1 MKYAFEKIGRKIIGV
16 HSFEDEDVI
25 PENLTGFPETH
36 LSHILGE
43 IEENVRLD
51 AVNQNKI
58 DANLK

>member
-1 MKYAFEKIGRKIIGV
+1 MKYAFEKIGRKIVSI

-25 PENLTGFPETH
+25 PENLIGFPETH
-36 LSHILGE
+36 LNHILGE